1 MVRHFLNLMKRC
13 AGRSYNK
20 KKNEEMSPRNNKE
33 VCVTNP
39 FNDDLFR
46 TAKPVSPHDLS

>member
-20 KKNEEMSPRNNKE
+20 KKNEEMSSRNNKS
-33 VCVTNP
+33 VRVTNF
-39 FNDDLFR
+39 FNNDFFR